1 MPDFH
6 AIRLHG
12 PWTAKVLDS
21 QFACDVSA
29 HERRLS
35 IPSDWGDWLGAS
47 FRGRVEFRRRFGLP
61 TQLNPG
67 QAVWLVLES
76 VDFQASISLNE
87 IEVGTMRLGDDAF
100 RVEIGEQLQHS
111 NHLRVVVDLPAEV
124 DRGERNPMAG
134 GLIGSVRLEIAE
146 SL

>member
-1 MPDFH
+1 M
-6 AIRLHG
+6 
-12 PWTAKVLDS
+12 
-21 QFACDVSA
+21 
-29 HERRLS
+29 
-35 IPSDWGDWLGAS
+35 GAS

-67 QAVWLVLES
+67 QAVWLVFES

-111 NHLRVVVDLPAEV
+111 NHLRVVVDLPVEV
-124 DRGERNPMAG
+124 DRGERNPLAG
-134 GLIGSVRLEIAE
+134 GLIGSVRLEISE